1 MFVMTADQKAS
12 RSRGDAVPGL
22 LDAVA
27 EWRGRQS
34 ADPFVLPVERT
45 VGDEVQGVLAD
56 PHAVVGLVLLLQRL
70 GGWSVGVG
78 AGPVVEPLAE
88 SAPASAGEA
97 FILARAA
104 VERARGRSV
113 SVPLAVDGVATGA
126 AEEAEALLQLLA
138 AVVRRRSD
146 AGWEVVDLLAE
157 GGTQRAAAE
166 RLGISAQA
174 VSQRLDAALWQ
185 EEVRLHPLA
194 ARLLTAAE
202 AVAA

>member
-22 LDAVA
+22 LHAVS
-27 EWRGRQS
+27 EWCGRQS
-34 ADPFVLPVERT
+34 ADPFVLPLERT

-202 AVAA
+202 GVAA

>member
-1 MFVMTADQKAS
+1 MTVDQKAS
-12 RSRGDAVPGL
+12 RTRGDAVPAL
-22 LDAVA
+22 LDAITA
-27 EWRGRQS
+27 WRDRQP

-56 PHAVVGLVLLLQRL
+56 AHAVVGLALLLQRL
-70 GGWSVGVG
+70 GGWSVGIG
-78 AGPVVEPLAE
+78 AGPVAEPLAT
-88 SAPASAGEA
+88 SAPASSGEA
-97 FILARAA
+97 FILARTA
-104 VERARGRSV
+104 VERARGRAV
-113 SVPLAVDGVATGA
+113 SVPLAVDGVAAGA

-202 AVAA
+202 EVAA

>member
-27 EWRGRQS
+27 EWRGRQP

-88 SAPASAGEA
+88 SAPASAGKA
-97 FILARAA
+97 FILARSA
-104 VERARGRSV
+104 VERARGRSA

-138 AVVRRRSD
+138 AVVRRRSE

-202 AVAA
+202 GVAA

>member
-1 MFVMTADQKAS
+1 MTADQKAS
-12 RSRGDAVPGL
+12 RSRGDAVPAL

-27 EWRGRQS
+27 EWRDRQP

-56 PHAVVGLVLLLQRL
+56 ATAVVGLTLLLQRL
-70 GGWSVGVG
+70 GGWSVGIG
-78 AGPVVEPLAE
+78 AGPVVEPLAA
-88 SAPASAGEA
+88 SAPASSGEA

-104 VERARGRSV
+104 VERARGRAV
-113 SVPLAVDGVATGA
+113 SVPLAVDGVTAAA

-146 AGWEVVDLLAE
+146 AGWEVVDLLVD

-194 ARLLTAAE
+194 ARLLHAAE
-202 AVAA
+202 VVAA

>member
-202 AVAA
+202 GVAA

>member
-146 AGWEVVDLLAE
+146 AGWEVVDLLAG

-202 AVAA
+202 GVAA

>member
-12 RSRGDAVPGL
+12 RSRGDAVPAL

-27 EWRGRQS
+27 EWRGRQPT
-34 ADPFVLPVERT
+34 DPFVLPVERT

-56 PHAVVGLVLLLQRL
+56 AHATVGLALLLQRL
-70 GGWSVGVG
+70 GGWSVGIG

-97 FILARAA
+97 FILARSA

-113 SVPLAVDGVATGA
+113 SVPLAVDGVTAGA

-146 AGWEVVDLLAE
+146 AGWQVVDLLAE

-194 ARLLTAAE
+194 ARLLAAAE
-202 AVAA
+202 EVAA

>member
-22 LDAVA
+22 LDAVS

-202 AVAA
+202 GVAA